1 MIHPSHSRKDLIEVC
16 EVFNIEIE
24 DLYDLQKISLVS
36 LLESEIE
43 RIEYI
48 EPEYEYYFVEDIEG
62 LKRYLIE
69 PNQSKN
75 ITIATKEK
83 VIKDS
88 RRIIAYCQSA
98 FDIFPHFQSK
108 EEVYESAKI
117 VAEHC
122 DISTCRRAIKL
133 INEDR
138 SMPDKIQPV
147 ISNRVRKQIERKELV
162 KKTTK
167 GQFRTHRGTF
177 TISFQ

>member
-62 LKRYLIE
+62 LKSYLIE

-98 FDIFPHFQSK
+98 FNIFPHFESK

-138 SMPDKIQPV
+138 SMPSRIQPV

-162 KKTTK
+162 KKTTQ
-167 GQFRTHRGTF
+167 GQFRTHKG
-177 TISFQ
+177 SFKLEFS